1 MVFETVFHH
10 ALETS
15 QMTLVGS
22 KYLLS
27 VSVREGRKKWGQ
39 LGGTGVLKGAGG
51 RGVASPYFTSRS
63 TVSR

>member
-1 MVFETVFHH
+1 MVFEMFFHH

-22 KYLLS
+22 KYCPCPCE
-27 VSVREGRKKWGQ
+27 RGEKKWGQ
-39 LGGTGVLKGAGG
+39 LAGGTGVLKGAGG